1 MKNCYFNTAFFLMLV
16 AAVFSCDAKKQAS
29 EFPDWAWTDFQR
41 PAGVNPII
49 SPDASNMFFC
59 PMQGDSIAWEENDTF
74 NPAATVYN
82 GKVVVLYRAEDN
94 SAKGIGARTSRLGYA
109 SSEDGLRF
117 ERMSTPVFYP
127 GEDGQKVLECPG
139 GCEDPRIA
147 MTEDGLYVMLYTQ
160 WNRKQ
165 ARLAVATSR
174 DLQTWEKHGSAFA
187 KAYNGRFFDEFSKSA
202 SIVTKVVGGKQVI
215 ASIDGKYYMYWG
227 EKFVNVATSEDLI
240 NWNPMLDMN
249 GEFLKVITP
258 RKGKFDSELTE
269 CGPPAIMT
277 DRGILL
283 LYNGKNKAGAEGD
296 TLYTANSY
304 CAGQALFDVKDPT
317 KLIGRLDKPF
327 FVPEADFEKSGQ
339 YPAGTV
345 FLEGLVYH
353 HQKWFLYYG
362 CADSR
367 VAVAVLEHSD
377 NQDLNTSGNPVFQGW
392 YADPE
397 GAVFNDEYWIYPT
410 SSIPYDDQL
419 YMDAFSSKDLVTWT
433 KHPKVLSKEN
443 ISWLR
448 RALWAPA
455 VLQAN
460 GKYYLFF
467 GANDIQ
473 SDEEL
478 GGIGIAVADIPGGP
492 FKDALGKP
500 LISKFVN
507 GAQPIDQFVF
517 KDDDGQYY
525 MYYGGWGHC
534 NMVKMASDLLSIVPF
549 EDGTMYKEVTPESYT
564 EGPFMLKRNG
574 KYYFM
579 WSEGIWGGPEYCVA
593 YAIADSP
600 FGPFKRVGKILQ
612 QDINIATGAGH
623 HSVIKGSGADEWYIV
638 YHRRPLSESHG
649 NSRVT
654 CIDRMCFN
662 EEGKIEPVRMTFE
675 GVKASPLNH

>member
-1 MKNCYFNTAFFLMLV
+1 M
-16 AAVFSCDAKKQAS
+16 
-29 EFPDWAWTDFQR
+29 
-41 PAGVNPII
+41 
-49 SPDASNMFFC
+49 
-59 PMQGDSIAWEENDTF
+59 EN
-74 NPAATVYN
+74 
-82 GKVVVLYRAEDN
+82 
-94 SAKGIGARTSRLGYA
+94 
-109 SSEDGLRF
+109 
-117 ERMSTPVFYP
+117 
-127 GEDGQKVLECPG
+127 PG

-147 MTEDGLYVMLYTQ
+147 MTSDGLYVMLYTQ

-174 DLQTWEKHGSAFA
+174 DLQTWEKHGPAFA
-187 KAYNGRFFDEFSKSA
+187 KAYEGRFFDEFSKSG
-202 SIVTKVVGGKQVI
+202 SIITRLEGGKQVI

-240 NWNPMLDMN
+240 NWTPMLDEN
-249 GEFLKVITP
+249 GELLKVLIP
-258 RKGKFDSELTE
+258 REGKFDSELTE

-277 DRGILL
+277 GQGILL

-304 CAGQALFDVKDPT
+304 CAGQALFDLKDPT
-317 KLIGRLDKPF
+317 KLIDRLDKPF

-345 FLEGLVYH
+345 FIEGLVYH
-353 HQKWFLYYG
+353 NQKWFLYYG

-367 VAVAVLEHSD
+367 VAVAVLEQPV
-377 NQDLNTSGNPVFQGW
+377 NQALATSGNPILPGW

-397 GAVFNDEYWIYPT
+397 GIVLDDEYWIYPT
-410 SSIPYDDQL
+410 ISAPYDEQL
-419 YMDAFSSKDLVTWT
+419 FMDAFSSKDLVTWT

-455 VLQAN
+455 IVQAN
-460 GKYYLFF
+460 GKYYIFF

-473 SDEEL
+473 SNEEL
-478 GGIGIAVADIPGGP
+478 GGIGVAVADNPAGP

-500 LISKFVN
+500 LIDKFVN

-534 NMVKMASDLLSIVPF
+534 NIVKLSPDLLSIVPF
-549 EDGTMYKEVTPESYT
+549 DDGTMYKEVTPENYT
-564 EGPFMLKRNG
+564 EGPFMLKRDG

-579 WSEGIWGGPEYCVA
+579 WSEGAWVGPDYCVA

-600 FGPFKRVGKILQ
+600 FGPFERVGKILQ
-612 QDINIATGAGH
+612 RDAAIGTGAGH
-623 HSVIKGSGADEWYIV
+623 HSVVKGAGEDEWYVI
-638 YHRRPLSESHG
+638 YHRHPLGETDG
-649 NSRVT
+649 NGRVT
-654 CIDRMCFN
+654 CIDRMYFN
-662 EEGKIEPVRMTFE
+662 EEGKIEPVKMTYE
-675 GVKASPLNH
+675 GVTASPLTNK